1 MRMSVSM
8 TRCAPWSQYLSVKV
22 MKGLK
27 WCNSQI
33 LVPVVAVFI
42 LVKHPANKLF
52 LRFLLLFWILWTQ
65 IIQVMCASLQL
76 AQSISA
82 PTAKGCFPKVCLD
95 DAMPYFSCIKKCKCL
110 KKKKRKQK
118 VVEEDS
124 SSQSWLCWA
133 MLHCFCYITI
143 KSGRYSHAQ
152 KMRDGYLSC
161 DSSCH
166 FTLVSSDPFPSGTTS
181 GLKFSPHRFLR
192 GQKEHALLISS
203 VHFAKQ
209 RILRQLL
216 AILPNQVKRNELWSI
231 IYCRRHAEPPSE
243 FPHIAFSAYMQH
255 IMGIVW

>member
-110 KKKKRKQK
+110 KKKKKESKRWWKKILLHRADCVGPCSTVSATLLLK
-118 VVEEDS
+118 VEDTVMHKKWGMAICPVTVAVISHWSVMTHSHQEPLLDWS
-124 SSQSWLCWA
+124 SAL
-133 MLHCFCYITI
+133 T
-143 KSGRYSHAQ
+143 
-152 KMRDGYLSC
+152 
-161 DSSCH
+161 
-166 FTLVSSDPFPSGTTS
+166 VSSEDKKSMPY
-181 GLKFSPHRFLR
+181 
-192 GQKEHALLISS
+192 SS
-203 VHFAKQ
+203 HQF
-209 RILRQLL
+209 
-216 AILPNQVKRNELWSI
+216 ILPSRGYYDSYWQYFQIK
-231 IYCRRHAEPPSE
+231 
-243 FPHIAFSAYMQH
+243 
-255 IMGIVW
+255 

>member
-1 MRMSVSM
+1 MHTSAEHHRKIVGWLPWLESCNGRSQTLWEGQAGEMRMSVSM

-110 KKKKRKQK
+110 KKKKKTAKGGGRRFFFTELI
-118 VVEEDS
+118 V
-124 SSQSWLCWA
+124 LGHA
-133 MLHCFCYITI
+133 PLFLLHY
-143 KSGRYSHAQ
+143 Y
-152 KMRDGYLSC
+152 
-161 DSSCH
+161 
-166 FTLVSSDPFPSGTTS
+166 
-181 GLKFSPHRFLR
+181 
-192 GQKEHALLISS
+192 
-203 VHFAKQ
+203 
-209 RILRQLL
+209 
-216 AILPNQVKRNELWSI
+216 
-231 IYCRRHAEPPSE
+231 
-243 FPHIAFSAYMQH
+243 
-255 IMGIVW
+255 